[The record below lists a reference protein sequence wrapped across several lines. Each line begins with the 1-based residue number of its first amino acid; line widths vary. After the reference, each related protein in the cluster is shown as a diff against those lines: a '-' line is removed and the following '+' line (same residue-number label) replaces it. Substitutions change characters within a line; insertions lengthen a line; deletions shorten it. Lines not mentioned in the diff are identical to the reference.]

1 MLSGLSR
8 GLQILELLAREGR
21 ALPLGEIARGLGVSK
36 SGAHGLLKTL
46 VHRGFAARDEG
57 GIYRLG
63 AKAWEIGAAAQD
75 AALVRVATPIMEDLV
90 ARINEGAILGVLAGF
105 EGVYLHLVECAQAV
119 RVHAQVEARIP
130 AHCTSTG
137 LALLAFQQEGYL
149 DSVLPRSLPAV
160 TPHTITDPAE
170 LRRELKRTRARGYA
184 INMGGWREDVGG
196 IAVPLL
202 GADGAAIAGLCVAAP
217 RYRMSKDWF
226 RRVVPA
232 TTRAARAIV
241 AGLGTPAEPRRGRA
255 A

>member
-21 ALPLGEIARGLGVSK
+21 ALPLGEIAQRLAVSK
-36 SGAHGLLKTL
+36 PGAHSLLKTL
-46 VHRGFAARDEG
+46 VHHGFVARDDG

-63 AKAWEIGAAAQD
+63 AKAWEIGAAAQG
-75 AALVRVATPIMEDLV
+75 AALVRVAAPIMEDLV
-90 ARINEGAILGVLAGF
+90 ARVNEGAILGVLAGF
-105 EGVYLHLVECAQAV
+105 EGVYLHLVECDQAV
-119 RVHAQVEARIP
+119 RVHARVDQRIP

-137 LALLAFQQEGYL
+137 LALLAFQAEGYL
-149 DSVLPRSLPAV
+149 DAVLPRALPAV

-184 INMGGWREDVGG
+184 INMGGWRADVGG

-202 GADGAAIAGLCVAAP
+202 GADGVAVAGLCVAAP

-232 TTRAARAIV
+232 TTRAARAIIAAMAAPV
-241 AGLGTPAEPRRGRA
+241 EPRRGRVA
-255 A
+255 

>member
-8 GLQILELLAREGR
+8 GLQILELLAHEGR
-21 ALPLGEIARGLGVSK
+21 ALPLGEIAQRLGVSK
-36 SGAHGLLKTL
+36 SGAHSLLKTL
-46 VHRGFAARDEG
+46 VHRGFVARDDG

-63 AKAWEIGAAAQD
+63 AKAWEIGSAAQG
-75 AALVRVATPIMEDLV
+75 AALVRVAAPIMEDLV
-90 ARINEGAILGVLAGF
+90 ARVNEGAILGVLAGF

-137 LALLAFQQEGYL
+137 LALLAFQPPGYL
-149 DSVLPRSLPAV
+149 EAVLPRSLPAV
-160 TPHTITDPAE
+160 TPQTITDPAE
-170 LRRELKRTRARGYA
+170 LRRELKRVRTRGYA

-202 GADGAAIAGLCVAAP
+202 GADGVAIAGLCVAAP
-217 RYRMSKDWF
+217 RYRMNKDWF
-226 RRVVPA
+226 RRIVPA
-232 TTRAARAIV
+232 TARAARAIV
-241 AGLGTPAEPRRGRA
+241 AAMGAPVEPRGRA

>member
-21 ALPLGEIARGLGVSK
+21 ALPLGVIAQKLGVSK
-36 SGAHGLLKTL
+36 SGAHSLLKTL
-46 VHRGFAARDEG
+46 VHRGFVAREEG

-63 AKAWEIGAAAQD
+63 AKAWEIGAAAQG
-75 AALVRVATPIMEDLV
+75 AALVRIAAPIMEDLV
-90 ARINEGAILGVLAGF
+90 ARVNEGAILGVLAGF
-105 EGVYLHLVECAQAV
+105 EGVYLHLVECEQAV
-119 RVHAQVEARIP
+119 RVHARVDQRIP

-137 LALLAFQQEGYL
+137 LALLAFQPEGYL
-149 DSVLPRSLPAV
+149 DSVLPRALQAV
-160 TPHTITDPAE
+160 TPHTITDAAE
-170 LRRELKRTRARGYA
+170 LKRELKRTRARGYA
-184 INMGGWREDVGG
+184 LNLGGWREDVGG

-202 GADGAAIAGLCVAAP
+202 GPDGVAIAGLCVAAP
-217 RYRMSKDWF
+217 RYRMNKDWF

>member
-8 GLQILELLAREGR
+8 GLEVLEILARER
-21 ALPLGEIARGLGVSK
+21 RPLALGEIAQRLGVSK
-36 SGAHGLLKTL
+36 SGAHSLLKTL
-46 VHRGFAARDEG
+46 VHRGFAEHAAG

-63 AKAWEIGAAAQD
+63 PKAWEIGSAAQG
-75 AALVRVATPIMEDLV
+75 AALVRIAAPIMEDLV
-90 ARINEGAILGVLAGF
+90 ARVNEGAILGVLAGF
-105 EGVYLHLVECAQAV
+105 EGVYLHLVDSAQAV

-137 LALLAFQQEGYL
+137 LALLAFQPAGYL
-149 DSVLPRSLPAV
+149 EKVLPRTLPAV
-160 TPHTITDPAE
+160 TPHTITEPAE
-170 LRRELKRTRARGYA
+170 LRRELKRTRARGYS
-184 INMGGWREDVGG
+184 INMGGWRADVGG

-217 RYRMSKDWF
+217 RYRMNKDWF

-241 AGLGTPAEPRRGRA
+241 TAMGMTAERNGSA

>member
-8 GLQILELLAREGR
+8 GLQILELLAHERR
-21 ALPLGEIARGLGVSK
+21 ALPLGAIAQRLGVSK
-36 SGAHGLLKTL
+36 SGAHSLLKTL
-46 VHRGFAARDEG
+46 VHRGFVARDEG

-63 AKAWEIGAAAQD
+63 AKAWEIGSAAQG
-75 AALVRVATPIMEDLV
+75 ATLVRVAAPIMEDLV
-90 ARINEGAILGVLAGF
+90 ARVNEGAILGVLAGF

-137 LALLAFQQEGYL
+137 LALLAFQPEGYL

-160 TPHTITDPAE
+160 TPHTVTDPAE
-170 LRRELKRTRARGYA
+170 LRRELKRVRARGYA

-202 GADGAAIAGLCVAAP
+202 GADGIAIAGLCVAAP
-217 RYRMSKDWF
+217 RYRMNKEWF

-241 AGLGTPAEPRRGRA
+241 AAMGSPAEPHGNA

>member
-21 ALPLGEIARGLGVSK
+21 ALPLGEIAQRLGVSK
-36 SGAHGLLKTL
+36 PGAHSLLKTL
-46 VHRGFAARDEG
+46 VHHGFVARDEG

-63 AKAWEIGAAAQD
+63 TRIWEIGAAAQGS
-75 AALVRVATPIMEDLV
+75 ALARVAAPIMEDLV
-90 ARINEGAILGVLAGF
+90 ARLNESAILGVLAGF
-105 EGVYLHLVECAQAV
+105 EGVYLHRVDCDQAV
-119 RVHAQVEARIP
+119 RVHARVEDRIP
-130 AHCTSTG
+130 AYCTSTG
-137 LALLAFQQEGYL
+137 LALLAFQADGYL

-170 LRRELKRTRARGYA
+170 LKRELKRTRARGYA
-184 INMGGWREDVGG
+184 INIGGWREDVGG

-202 GADGAAIAGLCVAAP
+202 GADGIAIAGLCVAAP
-217 RYRMSKDWF
+217 RYRINKEWY

-241 AGLGTPAEPRRGRA
+241 AAMGTPVEPHRGRA

>member
-21 ALPLGEIARGLGVSK
+21 PLPLGEIARGLGVSK
-36 SGAHGLLKTL
+36 SGAHSLLKTL

-63 AKAWEIGAAAQD
+63 AKAWEIGAAAQG

-202 GADGAAIAGLCVAAP
+202 GTDGVAIAGLCVAAP